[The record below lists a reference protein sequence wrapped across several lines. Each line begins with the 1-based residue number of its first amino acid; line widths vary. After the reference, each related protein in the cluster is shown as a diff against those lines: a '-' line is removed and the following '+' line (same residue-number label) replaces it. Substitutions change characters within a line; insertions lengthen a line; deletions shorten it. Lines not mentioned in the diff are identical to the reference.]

1 MRVNDL
7 YLTKLNMKAHST
19 LAASHGGIVRPE
31 PGTGHV
37 QIIKVHFKDSKGN
50 VIKTIEANEG
60 DDILAIAHEH
70 DIDLEGACEGS
81 VACSTCHVILPPEYY
96 DLLPEPEDDENDML
110 DMAFGLTDTSRLGC
124 QIKLTKEL
132 DGMMVTLPSATRNIN
147 ISIFIFG
154 GIASGHGH
162 FDGVVNGIS
171 RGGIHRRVERITMLA
186 NGGAP
191 NMQSRQGS
199 LPDLQQMIARANFLR
214 KNPTEQKT
222 PTELENLMKFIQAM
236 GSRQNQAQQHA
247 AEVSFTP
254 EQINVLRAQIHAFK
268 LLSRGVPLPE
278 NLQQAVQ
285 LNNTAIPDLE
295 KLLQPPDHSA
305 RIVDSAVKVSKS
317 PDVVPKS
324 EEQVVELP
332 INPADMP
339 KGPFLEDNVTS
350 GIYPYNSYRHPFSHL
365 KRHVDAD
372 PALFAT
378 RLQRLLVPTLMP
390 PGLDAQQILNERDR
404 YIEARVQQRMRELE
418 AAPSTFGDDS
428 LEPDL
433 LQEDDD
439 SSFPFPSTSHG
450 KLSALIELKSLRLLD
465 KQRTMRAMVAERL
478 THGSILPLNRPDFRR
493 TRKPTMRDARMT
505 EQLERK
511 QRLDRERRA
520 KHKHVEQLTVICNHG
535 RQVIEVNRAAQ
546 DRITRLGRAVLTFHA
561 HTEKEEQKRIERI
574 SKERLKALKADDE
587 EAYMKLIDTAKDT
600 RITHLIRQ
608 TDTYLDSLTQ
618 SVVAQQSEGGVLHY
632 DAEDGPTSEATFGAQ
647 VSEDSQDKGKVD
659 YYAVAHRISERV
671 TRQPSILV
679 GGTLKDYQLK
689 GLQWMV
695 SLYNN
700 KLNGILADEMGL
712 GKTIQ
717 TISLIAFL
725 IEVKRQRGPY
735 LVIVPLST
743 MTNWSGEF
751 SKWAPAIKVIS
762 YKGNPAQRR
771 ALQGDLRVGG
781 FHVLL
786 TTYEYIIKDRPV
798 LCKMKW
804 LHMIIDEGH
813 RMKNTQSK
821 LAQTLTTYYHSRYRL
836 ILTGTPLQNN
846 LPELWALLNF
856 ALPKVFNSVKSFDEW
871 FNTPFAN
878 SGTGDKIELNEEEA
892 LLIIRRLHKVLR
904 PFLLRRLK
912 KDVESELPDKVEK
925 VIKVR
930 MSALQSQLYKQMK
943 KHKMIADGKD
953 SQGKNGGVKGLSN
966 ELMQLRKICQHPFLF
981 DSVEDRVNPG
991 GMIDERIYRTSGKLE
1006 LLNRILPKFF
1016 ATGHRVL
1023 IFFQMTKV
1031 MDIMADFLRYLGLKF
1046 LRLDGGTKT
1055 EERASFVAMFNAKES
1070 EYKAF
1075 ILSTRAGGL
1084 GLNLQTADT
1093 VIMQRLTDN
1102 LSFASVLS
1110 FRNPHADLQAQDRA
1124 HRIGQTKAVL
1134 ILRFITEKSVEE
1146 AMYQRARYK
1155 LDIDDKVIQAG
1166 RFDNKSTQ
1174 EEQESLLR
1182 SILEADQ
1189 EEENEEAGDMNDDE
1203 LNALISRSDGEAE
1216 IFRQMDIQRERDVL
1230 ENWRALG
1237 NRGKPPLP
1245 LIQIE
1250 ELPDCYQTDEP
1261 FDSKDTEEMVEGRG
1275 QRKRNVV
1282 SYNDGLDD
1290 DTWAMALE
1298 DGEDLQ
1304 QLTDKTRERK
1314 ERRATNKLLKDAET
1328 SNRATPA
1335 SDTESRG
1342 RRGRKAKAK
1351 VNDEPAAGSKRKRGG
1366 MKSMSVTPSLADD
1379 DDDEDDHDRDQK
1391 RRKTKDPGL
1400 PPAVRDKMKKAFNE
1414 CYKAVL
1420 ACEAEEGR
1428 KRCELFRE
1436 IPDKRDYPDYFQLIK
1451 HPISLSQIRKRSQG
1465 GFYKDVNQYKA
1476 DWKLMFNNARTYNQ
1490 EGSWVY
1496 NDAEEMD
1503 KVFNATFDRVIPVQ
1517 VFLEPQLPH
1526 PMILR

>member
-1 MRVNDL
+1 M
-7 YLTKLNMKAHST
+7 Y
-19 LAASHGGIVRPE
+19 
-31 PGTGHV
+31 
-37 QIIKVHFKDSKGN
+37 
-50 VIKTIEANEG
+50 
-60 DDILAIAHEH
+60 
-70 DIDLEGACEGS
+70 
-81 VACSTCHVILPPEYY
+81 
-96 DLLPEPEDDENDML
+96 
-110 DMAFGLTDTSRLGC
+110 
-124 QIKLTKEL
+124 
-132 DGMMVTLPSATRNIN
+132 
-147 ISIFIFG
+147 
-154 GIASGHGH
+154 
-162 FDGVVNGIS
+162 
-171 RGGIHRRVERITMLA
+171 A
-186 NGGAP
+186 NGGMA
-191 NMQSRQGS
+191 NMQSRPGLS
-199 LPDLQQMIARANFLR
+199 DLQQMIAKANFLR
-214 KNPTEQKT
+214 KNPTEQKS
-222 PTELENLMKFIQAM
+222 PTELENLMKQIQAL
-236 GSRQNQAQQHA
+236 GARQTQIQQQSQSQ

-254 EQINVLRAQIHAFK
+254 DQINVLRAQIHAFR

-278 NLQQAVQ
+278 GLHQAVQ
-285 LNNTAIPDLE
+285 LNSTVIPDLE
-295 KLLQPPDHSA
+295 KLLQAPDTSS
-305 RIVDSAVKVSKS
+305 RIVDSAVKVSKT
-317 PDVVPKS
+317 PDIIPKT
-324 EEQVVELP
+324 EEQADVLP

-339 KGPFLEDNVTS
+339 KGPFLEDDVNS
-350 GIYPYNSYRHPFSHL
+350 GIYPYNAYRHPFSQL
-365 KRHVDAD
+365 KRHRELD
-372 PALFAT
+372 PAMFAT
-378 RLQRLLVPTLMP
+378 RLQRLLVPTIMP

-404 YIEARVQQRMRELE
+404 YIEARIQQRMRELE
-418 AAPSTFGDDS
+418 SIPSTVGDEKFENDLIEESMPDS
-428 LEPDL
+428 ESPLT
-433 LQEDDD
+433 
-439 SSFPFPSTSHG
+439 FPATSNG
-450 KLSALIELKSLRLLD
+450 KLSALIELKSLRLIE
-465 KQRTMRAMVAERL
+465 KQRTMRALVAERL
-478 THGSILPLNRPDFRR
+478 THGSLVPLNRPEFRR
-493 TRKPTMRDARMT
+493 TRKPTIRDARTT

-520 KHKHVEQLTVICNHG
+520 KHKHVEQLAVICNHG
-535 RQVIEVNRAAQ
+535 RQVIEANRNAQ
-546 DRITRLGRAVLTFHA
+546 DRLTRLGRSVLNFHA

-600 RITHLIRQ
+600 RITHLLRQ
-608 TDTYLDSLTQ
+608 TDAFLDSLAQ
-618 SVVAQQSEGGVLHY
+618 SVVAQQNEGGGLRDLHY
-632 DAEDGPTSEATFGAQ
+632 ETEEGPTSEATFGAQ
-647 VSEDSQDKGKVD
+647 VSTDEPQDKAKVD
-659 YYAVAHRISERV
+659 YYAVAHRISEKI

-679 GGTLKDYQLK
+679 GGTLKEYQLK

-717 TISLIAFL
+717 TISLISFL
-725 IEVKRQRGPY
+725 IEAKNQRGPY

-751 SKWAPAIKVIS
+751 AKWAPAIKVIS

-798 LCKMKW
+798 LSKMKW

-821 LAQTLTTYYHSRYRL
+821 LAQTLTTYYHSRFRL

-953 SQGKNGGVKGLSN
+953 SKGKSGGVKGLSN

-981 DSVEDRVNPG
+981 ESVEDKVNPSG
-991 GMIDERIYRTSGKLE
+991 VIDERIVRTSGKLE

-1031 MDIMADFLRYLGLKF
+1031 MDIMADFLRFLNVQF

-1055 EERASFVAMFNAKES
+1055 EERASFVTLFNAKES
-1070 EYKAF
+1070 EYKVF

-1093 VIMQRLTDN
+1093 VIIFD
-1102 LSFASVLS
+1102 SDW
-1110 FRNPHADLQAQDRA
+1110 NPHADLQAQDRA

-1174 EEQESLLR
+1174 EEQEELLR

-1189 EEENEEAGDMNDDE
+1189 EEENEEAGDMNDEE
-1203 LNALISRSDGEAE
+1203 LNALISRSDEEAE
-1216 IFRQMDIQRERDVL
+1216 VFRKMDIQRERDIL
-1230 ENWRALG
+1230 ERWRNAN
-1237 NRGKPPLP
+1237 NRGKPPQP
-1245 LIQIE
+1245 LIQLE
-1250 ELPDCYQTDEP
+1250 ELPECYQTDEP
-1261 FDSKDTEEMVEGRG
+1261 FDSKDAEELIEGRG

-1298 DGEDLQ
+1298 EGEDLQ
-1304 QLTDKTRERK
+1304 ELTDKTRERK
-1314 ERRATNKLLKDAET
+1314 ERRATNKLLREAEA
-1328 SNRATPA
+1328 SNRGTPA

-1342 RRGRKAKAK
+1342 RRGRKPKPK
-1351 VNDEPAAGSKRKRGG
+1351 INIEEPAVGSKRKRGG
-1366 MKSMSVTPSLADD
+1366 MKSMSVTPSIADD
-1379 DDDEDDHDRDQK
+1379 DDDDERDQK
-1391 RRKTKDPGL
+1391 RRKTKTADL
-1400 PPAVRDKMKKAFNE
+1400 SPAIREKMKKAFNE

-1420 ACEAEEGR
+1420 ACEAEDGR

-1436 IPDKRDYPDYFQLIK
+1436 VPDRRDYPDYYQLIK
-1451 HPISLSQIRKRSQG
+1451 QPIALSQIRKRSQG
-1465 GFYKDVNQYKA
+1465 NFYKDVSQYKA

-1496 NDAEEMD
+1496 NDAEEME
-1503 KVFNATFDRVIPVQ
+1503 KVFNAMYDKQINGSGLPGAPSTGSGSGSNASYESALTPMEDDERPPPPTKSRGSGRKQ
-1517 VFLEPQLPH
+1517 VLSDEEYLTPSDDE
-1526 PMILR
+1526 

>member
-1 MRVNDL
+1 
-7 YLTKLNMKAHST
+7 
-19 LAASHGGIVRPE
+19 
-31 PGTGHV
+31 
-37 QIIKVHFKDSKGN
+37 
-50 VIKTIEANEG
+50 
-60 DDILAIAHEH
+60 
-70 DIDLEGACEGS
+70 
-81 VACSTCHVILPPEYY
+81 
-96 DLLPEPEDDENDML
+96 
-110 DMAFGLTDTSRLGC
+110 
-124 QIKLTKEL
+124 
-132 DGMMVTLPSATRNIN
+132 
-147 ISIFIFG
+147 
-154 GIASGHGH
+154 
-162 FDGVVNGIS
+162 
-171 RGGIHRRVERITMLA
+171 MLA
-186 NGGAP
+186 NGGMA
-191 NMQSRQGS
+191 NMQTRPGM
-199 LPDLQQMIARANFLR
+199 PDLQQMLARASFLR
-214 KNPTEQKT
+214 KNPTEQKS
-222 PTELENLMKFIQAM
+222 PTELENLLKQIQAVAPI
-236 GSRQNQAQQHA
+236 QPQAQQNSQAKHHSQSQ

-254 EQINVLRAQIHAFK
+254 DQINVLRAQIHAFR

-278 NLQQAVQ
+278 GLHQAVQ
-285 LNNTAIPDLE
+285 LNSTIIPDLE
-295 KLLQPPDHSA
+295 KLLQPPDSSS
-305 RIVDSAVKVSKS
+305 RIVDSAVKISKA
-317 PDVVPKS
+317 PDVAPKT
-324 EEQVVELP
+324 EEQAVVLP

-339 KGPFLEDNVTS
+339 KGPFLEDDVNS
-350 GIYPYNSYRHPFSHL
+350 GIYPYNSYRHPFSQL
-365 KRHVDAD
+365 KRHAEMD
-372 PALFAT
+372 PPLFAT
-378 RLQRLLVPTLMP
+378 RLQRLLVPTIMP

-404 YIEARVQQRMRELE
+404 YIDARIQQRMRELE
-418 AAPSTFGDDS
+418 SIPATVGDESFENDIV
-428 LEPDL
+428 EEFMPDTNSPL
-433 LQEDDD
+433 
-439 SSFPFPSTSHG
+439 SFPSTSNG
-450 KLSALIELKSLRLLD
+450 KLSALIELKSLRLIE
-465 KQRTMRAMVAERL
+465 KQRTMRALVAERL
-478 THGSILPLNRPDFRR
+478 THGSLVPLNRPDFRR
-493 TRKPTMRDARMT
+493 TRRPTIRDARMT

-535 RQVIEVNRAAQ
+535 RQVIEANRAAQ
-546 DRITRLGRAVLTFHA
+546 DRLTRLGRSVLNFHVQ
-561 HTEKEEQKRIERI
+561 TEKEEQKRIERI

-600 RITHLIRQ
+600 RITHLLRQ
-608 TDTYLDSLTQ
+608 TDTFLDSLAQ
-618 SVVAQQSEGGVLHY
+618 SVMAQQNEGAGLRDFEME
-632 DAEDGPTSEATFGAQ
+632 DAPASEATFGAQ
-647 VSEDSQDKGKVD
+647 VSTDEPQDKTKVD

-679 GGTLKDYQLK
+679 GGTLKEYQLK

-717 TISLIAFL
+717 TISLISFL
-725 IEVKRQRGPY
+725 IESKNQRGPY

-751 SKWAPAIKVIS
+751 AKWAPAIKVIS

-798 LCKMKW
+798 LSKMKW

-821 LAQTLTTYYHSRYRL
+821 LAQTLTTFYHSRFRL

-943 KHKMIADGKD
+943 KYKMIADGK
-953 SQGKNGGVKGLSN
+953 GKSGGVKGLSN

-981 DSVEDRVNPG
+981 ESVEDKVNPS
-991 GMIDERIYRTSGKLE
+991 GMIDERIVRTSGKLE
-1006 LLNRILPKFF
+1006 LLNRVLPKFF

-1031 MDIMADFLRYLGLKF
+1031 MDIMADFLRYLGVKF

-1055 EERASFVAMFNAKES
+1055 EERASFVTLFNAKGS
-1070 EYKAF
+1070 EYKVF

-1093 VIMQRLTDN
+1093 VIIFD
-1102 LSFASVLS
+1102 SDW
-1110 FRNPHADLQAQDRA
+1110 NPHADLQAQDRA

-1174 EEQESLLR
+1174 EEQEELLR

-1189 EEENEEAGDMNDDE
+1189 EEDNEEAGDMNDDE
-1203 LNALISRSDGEAE
+1203 LNALISRSDEEAE
-1216 IFRQMDIQRERDVL
+1216 IFREMDIKRERDAI
-1230 ENWRALG
+1230 ENWRAMG
-1237 NRGKPPLP
+1237 NRGKPPQP
-1245 LIQIE
+1245 LVQLE
-1250 ELPDCYQTDEP
+1250 ELPECYQTDEP
-1261 FDSKDTEEMVEGRG
+1261 FDSKDAEELVEGRG

-1304 QLTDKTRERK
+1304 ELTDKTRERK
-1314 ERRATNKLLKDAET
+1314 ERRATNKLLKEAEV
-1328 SNRATPA
+1328 SNRGTPA

-1342 RRGRKAKAK
+1342 RRGRKAKSK
-1351 VNDEPAAGSKRKRGG
+1351 LNSDEPAAGSKRKRGA
-1366 MKSMSVTPSLADD
+1366 MKSMSVTPSIAEDDD
-1379 DDDEDDHDRDQK
+1379 DDDERDQK
-1391 RRKTKDPGL
+1391 RRKTKASEPS
-1400 PPAVRDKMKKAFNE
+1400 PALREKMKKAFNE

-1436 IPDKRDYPDYFQLIK
+1436 VPDKRDYPDYYQLIK
-1451 HPISLSQIRKRSQG
+1451 QPIALSQIRKRSQG
-1465 GFYKDVNQYKA
+1465 NFYKDVLQYKS

-1496 NDAEEMD
+1496 NDAEEME
-1503 KVFNATFDRVIPVQ
+1503 KVFNAAYDRVISGSSLPGAMSTASGSGSNAGSYDSALTPMDDDERPPPPLKSRGSGRKQ
-1517 VFLEPQLPH
+1517 VLSDEEYLTPSDDE
-1526 PMILR
+1526 

>member
-1 MRVNDL
+1 M
-7 YLTKLNMKAHST
+7 
-19 LAASHGGIVRPE
+19 
-31 PGTGHV
+31 
-37 QIIKVHFKDSKGN
+37 
-50 VIKTIEANEG
+50 
-60 DDILAIAHEH
+60 
-70 DIDLEGACEGS
+70 
-81 VACSTCHVILPPEYY
+81 
-96 DLLPEPEDDENDML
+96 
-110 DMAFGLTDTSRLGC
+110 
-124 QIKLTKEL
+124 
-132 DGMMVTLPSATRNIN
+132 
-147 ISIFIFG
+147 
-154 GIASGHGH
+154 
-162 FDGVVNGIS
+162 
-171 RGGIHRRVERITMLA
+171 
-186 NGGAP
+186 
-191 NMQSRQGS
+191 
-199 LPDLQQMIARANFLR
+199 PDLQQMLARASFLR
-214 KNPTEQKT
+214 KNPTEQKS
-222 PTELENLMKFIQAM
+222 PTELENLLKQIQAVAPI
-236 GSRQNQAQQHA
+236 QPQAQQNSQAKHHSQSQ

-254 EQINVLRAQIHAFK
+254 DQINVLRAQIHAFR

-278 NLQQAVQ
+278 GLHQAVQ
-285 LNNTAIPDLE
+285 LNSTIIPDLE
-295 KLLQPPDHSA
+295 KLLQPPDSSS
-305 RIVDSAVKVSKS
+305 RIVDSAVKISKA
-317 PDVVPKS
+317 PDVAPKT
-324 EEQVVELP
+324 EEQAVVLP

-339 KGPFLEDNVTS
+339 KGPFLEDDVNS
-350 GIYPYNSYRHPFSHL
+350 GIYPYNSYRHPFSQL
-365 KRHVDAD
+365 KRHAEMD
-372 PALFAT
+372 PPLFAT
-378 RLQRLLVPTLMP
+378 RLQRLLVPTIMP

-404 YIEARVQQRMRELE
+404 YIDARIQQRMRELE
-418 AAPSTFGDDS
+418 SIPATVGDESFENDIV
-428 LEPDL
+428 EEFMPDTNSPL
-433 LQEDDD
+433 
-439 SSFPFPSTSHG
+439 SFPSTSNG
-450 KLSALIELKSLRLLD
+450 KLSALIELKSLRLIE
-465 KQRTMRAMVAERL
+465 KQRTMRALVAERL
-478 THGSILPLNRPDFRR
+478 THGSLVPLNRPDFRR
-493 TRKPTMRDARMT
+493 TRRPTIRDARMT

-535 RQVIEVNRAAQ
+535 RQVIEANRAAQ
-546 DRITRLGRAVLTFHA
+546 DRLTRLGRSVLNFHVQ
-561 HTEKEEQKRIERI
+561 TEKEEQKRIERI

-600 RITHLIRQ
+600 RITHLLRQ
-608 TDTYLDSLTQ
+608 TDTFLDSLAQ
-618 SVVAQQSEGGVLHY
+618 SVMAQQNEGAGLRDFEME
-632 DAEDGPTSEATFGAQ
+632 DAPASEATFGAQ
-647 VSEDSQDKGKVD
+647 VSTDEPQDKTKVD

-679 GGTLKDYQLK
+679 GGTLKEYQLK

-717 TISLIAFL
+717 TISLISFL
-725 IEVKRQRGPY
+725 IESKNQRGPY

-751 SKWAPAIKVIS
+751 AKWAPAIKVIS

-798 LCKMKW
+798 LSKMKW

-821 LAQTLTTYYHSRYRL
+821 LAQTLTTFYHSRFRL

-943 KHKMIADGKD
+943 KYKMIADGK
-953 SQGKNGGVKGLSN
+953 GKSGGVKGLSN

-981 DSVEDRVNPG
+981 ESVEDKVNPS
-991 GMIDERIYRTSGKLE
+991 GMIDERIVRTSGKLE
-1006 LLNRILPKFF
+1006 LLNRVLPKFF

-1031 MDIMADFLRYLGLKF
+1031 MDIMADFLRYLGVKF

-1055 EERASFVAMFNAKES
+1055 EERASFVTLFNAKGS
-1070 EYKAF
+1070 EYKVF

-1093 VIMQRLTDN
+1093 VIM
-1102 LSFASVLS
+1102 
-1110 FRNPHADLQAQDRA
+1110 NPHADLQAQDRA

-1174 EEQESLLR
+1174 EEQEELLR

-1189 EEENEEAGDMNDDE
+1189 EEDNEEAGDMNDDE
-1203 LNALISRSDGEAE
+1203 LNALISRSDEEAE
-1216 IFRQMDIQRERDVL
+1216 IFREMDIKRERDAM
-1230 ENWRALG
+1230 ENWRAMG
-1237 NRGKPPLP
+1237 NRGKPPQP
-1245 LIQIE
+1245 LVQLE
-1250 ELPDCYQTDEP
+1250 ELPECYQTDEP
-1261 FDSKDTEEMVEGRG
+1261 FDSKDAEELVEGRG

-1304 QLTDKTRERK
+1304 ELTDKTRERK
-1314 ERRATNKLLKDAET
+1314 ERRATNKLLKEAEV
-1328 SNRATPA
+1328 SNRGTPA

-1342 RRGRKAKAK
+1342 RRGRKAKSK
-1351 VNDEPAAGSKRKRGG
+1351 LNSDEPAAGSKRKRGA
-1366 MKSMSVTPSLADD
+1366 MKSMSVTPSIAEDDD
-1379 DDDEDDHDRDQK
+1379 DDDERDQK
-1391 RRKTKDPGL
+1391 RRKTKASEPS
-1400 PPAVRDKMKKAFNE
+1400 PALREKMKKAFNE

-1436 IPDKRDYPDYFQLIK
+1436 VPDKRDYPDYYQLIK
-1451 HPISLSQIRKRSQG
+1451 QPIALSQIRKRSQG
-1465 GFYKDVNQYKA
+1465 NFYKDVLQYKS

-1496 NDAEEMD
+1496 NDAEEME
-1503 KVFNATFDRVIPVQ
+1503 KVFNAAYVRVISGSSLPGAMSTASGSGSNAGSYDSALTPMDDDERPPPPLKSRGLGRKQ
-1517 VFLEPQLPH
+1517 VLSDEEYLTPSDDE
-1526 PMILR
+1526 

>member
-1 MRVNDL
+1 
-7 YLTKLNMKAHST
+7 
-19 LAASHGGIVRPE
+19 
-31 PGTGHV
+31 
-37 QIIKVHFKDSKGN
+37 
-50 VIKTIEANEG
+50 
-60 DDILAIAHEH
+60 
-70 DIDLEGACEGS
+70 
-81 VACSTCHVILPPEYY
+81 
-96 DLLPEPEDDENDML
+96 
-110 DMAFGLTDTSRLGC
+110 
-124 QIKLTKEL
+124 
-132 DGMMVTLPSATRNIN
+132 
-147 ISIFIFG
+147 
-154 GIASGHGH
+154 
-162 FDGVVNGIS
+162 
-171 RGGIHRRVERITMLA
+171 MLA
-186 NGGAP
+186 NGGMA
-191 NMQSRQGS
+191 NMQTRPGM
-199 LPDLQQMIARANFLR
+199 PDLQQMLARASFLR
-214 KNPTEQKT
+214 KNPTEQKS
-222 PTELENLMKFIQAM
+222 PTELENLLKQIQAVAPI
-236 GSRQNQAQQHA
+236 QLQAQQNSQIKHHSQSQ

-254 EQINVLRAQIHAFK
+254 DQINVLRAQIHAFR

-278 NLQQAVQ
+278 GLHQAVQ
-285 LNNTAIPDLE
+285 LNSTIIPDLE
-295 KLLQPPDHSA
+295 KLLQPPDSSS
-305 RIVDSAVKVSKS
+305 RIVDSAVKISKA
-317 PDVVPKS
+317 PDVALKT
-324 EEQVVELP
+324 EEQAVVLP

-339 KGPFLEDNVTS
+339 KGPFLEDDVNS
-350 GIYPYNSYRHPFSHL
+350 GIYPYNSYRHPFSQL
-365 KRHVDAD
+365 KRHAEMD
-372 PALFAT
+372 PTLFAT
-378 RLQRLLVPTLMP
+378 RLQRLLVPTIMP

-404 YIEARVQQRMRELE
+404 YIDARIQQRMRELE
-418 AAPSTFGDDS
+418 SIPATVGDESFENDIV
-428 LEPDL
+428 EEFMPDTNSPL
-433 LQEDDD
+433 
-439 SSFPFPSTSHG
+439 SFPSTSHG
-450 KLSALIELKSLRLLD
+450 KLTALIELKSLRLIE
-465 KQRTMRAMVAERL
+465 KQRTMRALVAERL
-478 THGSILPLNRPDFRR
+478 THGSLVPLNRPDFRR
-493 TRKPTMRDARMT
+493 TRKPTIRDARMT

-535 RQVIEVNRAAQ
+535 RQVIEANRAAQ
-546 DRITRLGRAVLTFHA
+546 DRLTRLGRSVLNFHVQ
-561 HTEKEEQKRIERI
+561 TEKEEQKRIERI

-600 RITHLIRQ
+600 RITHLLRQ
-608 TDTYLDSLTQ
+608 TDTFLDSLAQ
-618 SVVAQQSEGGVLHY
+618 SVMAQQNEGAGLRDFEME
-632 DAEDGPTSEATFGAQ
+632 DAPASEATFGAQ
-647 VSEDSQDKGKVD
+647 VSTDEPQDKTKVD

-679 GGTLKDYQLK
+679 GGTLKEYQLK

-717 TISLIAFL
+717 TISLISFL
-725 IEVKRQRGPY
+725 IESKNQRGPY

-751 SKWAPAIKVIS
+751 AKWAPAIKVIS

-798 LCKMKW
+798 LSKMKW

-821 LAQTLTTYYHSRYRL
+821 LAQTLTTYYHSRFRL

-943 KHKMIADGKD
+943 KYKMIADGK
-953 SQGKNGGVKGLSN
+953 GKSGGVKGLSN

-981 DSVEDRVNPG
+981 ESVEDKVNPS
-991 GMIDERIYRTSGKLE
+991 GMIDERIVRTSGKLE
-1006 LLNRILPKFF
+1006 LLNRVLPKFF

-1031 MDIMADFLRYLGLKF
+1031 MDIMADFLRYLGVKF

-1055 EERASFVAMFNAKES
+1055 EERASFVTLFNAKGS
-1070 EYKAF
+1070 EYKVF

-1093 VIMQRLTDN
+1093 VIIFD
-1102 LSFASVLS
+1102 SDW
-1110 FRNPHADLQAQDRA
+1110 NPHADLQAQDRA

-1174 EEQESLLR
+1174 EEQEELLR

-1189 EEENEEAGDMNDDE
+1189 EEDNEEAGDMNDDE
-1203 LNALISRSDGEAE
+1203 LNALISRSDEEAE
-1216 IFRQMDIQRERDVL
+1216 IFREMDIKRERDAI
-1230 ENWRALG
+1230 ENWRAMG
-1237 NRGKPPLP
+1237 NRGKPPQP
-1245 LIQIE
+1245 LVQLE
-1250 ELPDCYQTDEP
+1250 ELPECYQTDEP
-1261 FDSKDTEEMVEGRG
+1261 FDSKDAEELVEGRG

-1304 QLTDKTRERK
+1304 ELTDKTRERK
-1314 ERRATNKLLKDAET
+1314 ERRATNKLLKEAEV
-1328 SNRATPA
+1328 SNRGTPA

-1342 RRGRKAKAK
+1342 RRGRKAKSK
-1351 VNDEPAAGSKRKRGG
+1351 LNHDELAVGSKRKRGA
-1366 MKSMSVTPSLADD
+1366 MKSMSVTPSIAEDDD
-1379 DDDEDDHDRDQK
+1379 DDDERDQK
-1391 RRKTKDPGL
+1391 RRKTKASEPS
-1400 PPAVRDKMKKAFNE
+1400 PALREKMKKAFNE

-1436 IPDKRDYPDYFQLIK
+1436 VPDKRDYPDYYQLIK
-1451 HPISLSQIRKRSQG
+1451 QPIALSQIRKRSQG
-1465 GFYKDVNQYKA
+1465 NFYKDVLQYKS

-1496 NDAEEMD
+1496 NDAEEME
-1503 KVFNATFDRVIPVQ
+1503 KVFNAAYDRVISGSSLPGAMSTASGSGSNAGSYDSALTPMDDDERPPPPLKSRGSGRKQ
-1517 VFLEPQLPH
+1517 VLSDEEYLTPSDDE
-1526 PMILR
+1526 